1 MSPTL
6 SGILTHLRLMVAW
19 CAVIGAEW
27 LAERSN
33 PLLVRLWE
41 DLITVMGGHA
51 PTALGPLIGS
61 LGMAL
66 ILVVAFVLLVHVGLF
81 DDPDKSDL
89 TIGIVGRDMP
99 FLLAGLLFIALYAS
113 LADATLRAVGLPPA
127 PAVREGGVLLGT
139 LLVVPIV
146 QEMLL
151 RGGLM
156 PTLARRLGA
165 SAAIILTAVPPLV
178 VAIPS
183 PTIIALS
190 VGPQLLF
197 GWTAWTC
204 RSLGAAVI
212 LHVAFVT
219 VRLALAG

>member
-6 SGILTHLRLMVAW
+6 SGILTHLRLAVAW
-19 CAVIGAEW
+19 SAVIGAEW
-27 LAERSN
+27 LAYRAN

-41 DLITVMGGHA
+41 DLITVMGGNA

-66 ILVVAFVLLVHVGLF
+66 ILVLAFVLLVHLGLF
-81 DDPDKSDL
+81 DDPDNSDV
-89 TIGIVGRDMP
+89 TIGISGRDMP
-99 FLLAGLLFIALYAS
+99 FLLAGLLFIAIYAS
-113 LADATLRAVGLPPA
+113 LADATLRAVGAPPVSS
-127 PAVREGGVLLGT
+127 PRSGGVLLGT

-151 RGGLM
+151 RGGLL
-156 PTLARRLGA
+156 PTLERRLGT
-165 SAAIILTAVPPLV
+165 SAAIILAAIPPLV
-178 VAIPS
+178 VALPS
-183 PTIIALS
+183 PTVIALS
-190 VGPQLLF
+190 IGPQLLF

-212 LHVAFVT
+212 LHVTFVT